1 MSKLSDA
8 GARHQWRHPS
18 VHSLSSFDRI
28 PRGHND
34 RHPVEIAVD
43 NRIGDRVRRKW
54 IVRLQNRILAL
65 LGPNSGV
72 YMKLEAMLN
81 EQALD
86 RERNFFNVGYE
97 YGMAEHTVAGQMRLQ
112 RPLSRAEQLVRDLLR
127 QAFDEQISRK
137 EVVAALLRCALSIVD
152 SSRNC

>member
-8 GARHQWRHPS
+8 GARHQWRHSS
-18 VHSLSSFDRI
+18 VDSLSPFERI

-54 IVRLQNRILAL
+54 IVRLQNQIVAF

-72 YMKLEAMLN
+72 FMKLDAMLN

-97 YGMAEHTVAGQMRLQ
+97 YGKADGTVAGQKGLQ

-137 EVVAALLRCALSIVD
+137 ELVAALLRCALSIVD
-152 SSRNC
+152 SSRSC